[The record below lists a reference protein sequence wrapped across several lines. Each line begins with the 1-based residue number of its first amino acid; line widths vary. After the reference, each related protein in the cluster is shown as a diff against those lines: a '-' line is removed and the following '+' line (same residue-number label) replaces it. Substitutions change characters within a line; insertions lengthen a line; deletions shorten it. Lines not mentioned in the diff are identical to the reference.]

1 MVRELTQK
9 RVWFAAALISATAA
23 EVQQLIAQAKAWA
36 KRLDKKVVLW
46 ISDKQSAFVTGIAAE
61 FPTCRTAIAQ
71 SLPAGCGEACAGGR
85 QSRQGDNA

>member
-46 ISDKQSAFVTGIAAE
+46 ISDKQSA
-61 FPTCRTAIAQ
+61 
-71 SLPAGCGEACAGGR
+71 S
-85 QSRQGDNA
+85 